1 MAMVLPYVTLADSCK
16 EFVPLMGYDNVKYWQ
31 SVHYG
36 LLVEM
41 GGVEPPSKHR
51 TR

>member
-1 MAMVLPYVTLADSCK
+1 MSPWLIRAKNLSRLRDSN
-16 EFVPLMGYDNVKYWQ
+16 YVKYWQ
-31 SVHYG
+31 AVHYG

>member
-1 MAMVLPYVTLADSCK
+1 MSPKLIRAKKLSRLRD
-16 EFVPLMGYDNVKYWQ
+16 YDYVKYWQ

>member
-1 MAMVLPYVTLADSCK
+1 MYVTQADSCK
-16 EFVPLMGYDNVKYWQ
+16 EIVPFLSRLMGYDYVKYWQ